1 MCIAI
6 LSQPTPTQIL
16 GDQYKQVRMIYI
28 IAFSIGQNRKSQVL
42 GISSLLIAHLN
53 LVSVTSWSI
62 VSPLDGKLV
71 PVFQKKTQTIHQY
84 TPILLIESPD
94 QEHITIILIRS

>member
-1 MCIAI
+1 
-6 LSQPTPTQIL
+6 
-16 GDQYKQVRMIYI
+16 MIYI

-53 LVSVTSWSI
+53 LVSITSWSI

-71 PVFQKKTQTIHQY
+71 PVFQKISLTIHQY
-84 TPILLIESPD
+84 PSILLIKCPD
-94 QEHITIILIRS
+94 QEHTTIILTRSQNHMS